1 MLPYEE
7 ANVVA
12 ALAALVAAAVD
23 ATVTVEVTH
32 MGTTQVNPAVG
43 N

>member
-1 MLPYEE
+1 VLPYEE

-23 ATVTVEVTH
+23 ATVTVEVTY
-32 MGTTQVNPAVG
+32 MGTTQVNPAVA